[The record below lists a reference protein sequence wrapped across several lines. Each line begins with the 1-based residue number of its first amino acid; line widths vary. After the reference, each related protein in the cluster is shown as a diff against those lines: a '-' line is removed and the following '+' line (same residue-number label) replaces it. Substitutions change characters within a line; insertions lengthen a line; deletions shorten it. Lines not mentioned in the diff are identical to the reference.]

1 MALIGKLT
9 GSRSIT
15 FTAIFA
21 ALIAILDA
29 IPIIPGFYSGIWD
42 SWGFMLS
49 PLVGIVL
56 GPVYGAISVGLGGF
70 VGHMIYF
77 RDPLELIFMLGAPV
91 GAGIAGLVF
100 QQKWKS
106 TFAIYSLLLL
116 GYFITPI
123 TWVLS
128 LWGIWDVLLVF
139 ALTLGLTILSI
150 FSKSKTGILDSTSSK
165 LVLGT
170 VIGLELDILVR
181 IFILIPG
188 QFWWFF
194 YGIPV
199 EELQLMWLVAGFI
212 TPIKVIM
219 AAIATVAIGKS
230 LLKYFQVQKIDSW
243 DHLST
248 DEEIIDEEITKD
260 KM

>member
-1 MALIGKLT
+1 MAMIGKLT

-77 RDPLELIFMLGAPV
+77 RDPLEMIFMLGAPV

-106 TFAIYSLLLL
+106 TIAIYSVLLL
-116 GYFITPI
+116 GYFITPV

-128 LWGIWDVLLVF
+128 LWGIWDVLVVFILV
-139 ALTLGLTILSI
+139 LGITVFSI
-150 FSKSKTGILDSTSSK
+150 FNKSKTEILNSTSLK
-165 LVLGT
+165 LVLAT

-199 EELQLMWLVAGFI
+199 GELQLMWLAAGFI
-212 TPIKVIM
+212 TPVKVII

-230 LLKYFQVQKIDSW
+230 LLKYFQGHKVDSW
-243 DHLST
+243 DQLST
-248 DEEIIDEEITKD
+248 ENELVDEKEE
-260 KM
+260 